1 MNEGIREEAGEAVW
15 LLPVDNEAF
24 IKTQR
29 RLGTTT
35 LNPDLINQTA
45 LNQKK
50 VLRPMVRNPFKIK
63 DSADPPNP
71 FEVKA

>member
-1 MNEGIREEAGEAVW
+1 MVIC
-15 LLPVDNEAF
+15 
-24 IKTQR
+24 
-29 RLGTTT
+29 
-35 LNPDLINQTA
+35 QTA